1 MIANK
6 PMTKQIYFFL
16 MPDETMSLLEF
27 IINQDYI
34 IYSDRSSNS
43 EPSEI
48 EFSSFFNYS
57 QLFITSRELSN
68 KVEMRKSAGAV
79 YFLDS
84 TISPVIELFCSILY
98 DNGLSRGRIYFRS
111 GYIGRE
117 NLITFPD
124 ILYLIFKNISLFM
137 KKRLFSKDRI
147 YGGYIS
153 KGSRLYISSGGKLVQ
168 F

>member
-6 PMTKQIYFFL
+6 SITKQIYFFL
-16 MPDETMSLLEF
+16 MPDETMSLLDF
-27 IINQDYI
+27 IINQECI
-34 IYSDRSSNS
+34 IYADRSSNFQ
-43 EPSEI
+43 PSEI
-48 EFSSFFNYS
+48 EYSSFINYS
-57 QLFITSRELSN
+57 QLFITSRELSD
-68 KVEMRKSAGAV
+68 KVEMRKSAGDV

-84 TISPVIELFCSILY
+84 TTSPVIELFCSILY

-117 NLITFPD
+117 QWIAFPD
-124 ILYLIFKNISLFM
+124 ILYLIFKNISSFM
-137 KKRLFSKDRI
+137 KKRLFSKERM